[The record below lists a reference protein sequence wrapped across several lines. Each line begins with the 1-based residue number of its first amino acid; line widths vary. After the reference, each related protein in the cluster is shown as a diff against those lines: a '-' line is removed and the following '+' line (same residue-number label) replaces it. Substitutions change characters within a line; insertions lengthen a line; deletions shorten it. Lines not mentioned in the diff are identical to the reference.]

1 MSVNNMEYHNILII
15 KMSSLG
21 DVLHTLPFVAVLRE
35 RFPGARLTWL
45 VHPQYGALG
54 EMVLFPGNAFPVAQ
68 QTL

>member
-1 MSVNNMEYHNILII
+1 MTVNNMEYHNILII

-45 VHPQYGALG
+45 VHPQ
-54 EMVLFPGNAFPVAQ
+54 
-68 QTL
+68 TK